1 MLAIKYDRRI
11 SMNKVILL
19 GLLIICVNRN
29 ISFAQTVDLTSVDEF
44 FKVTSII
51 KEGQQNSG
59 EQWTDFDNS
68 TGYKKYVDSENE
80 FIINTIKATIN
91 MAFANND
98 LSKVDSLLSTSR
110 EEMAENRK
118 LMFQKRI
125 LKNYLDMKE
134 NFESIKSFRE
144 NYDFNNLI
152 ERSKL
157 RLFTFLGKA
166 VDTSFRFKA
175 LYFNCMY
182 ADGYNEEDA
191 IYLDFNLIYK
201 MTEEQRINFLAH
213 EFFHN
218 YREKFENHDF
228 NHQCD
233 LNYGIDMIQ
242 NEGIADMID
251 KTGGYKNYYT
261 TVIQEPELGEIMVSL
276 YKQAPEDLGKV
287 QDMIL
292 KYSIAEISE
301 KELVDEWIEIVKFNG
316 HAIGFFM
323 ANQIE
328 KAGYNYEMLETFYN
342 PYAFFALYNKAAKKQ
357 KIFHLSDEFMAY
369 LRSITKEFYR

>member
-1 MLAIKYDRRI
+1 MLALIYDRII

-19 GLLIICVNRN
+19 GLLLICE
-29 ISFAQTVDLTSVDEF
+29 IEIFSQTVDLSSVDEF
-44 FKVTSII
+44 FKVASIL
-51 KEGQQNSG
+51 KEGQRNSE
-59 EQWTDFDNS
+59 EQWTSFDNS
-68 TGYKKYVDSENE
+68 TGYKKYADSENK
-80 FIINTIKATIN
+80 FIINSIKASIK
-91 MAFANND
+91 MAFGNSD
-98 LSKVDSLLSTSR
+98 LAKKDSVLSISS
-110 EEMAENRK
+110 EEMANNRS

-125 LKNYLDMKE
+125 LTNYLGMKE
-134 NFESIKSFRE
+134 NFDSIISFRE
-144 NYDFNNLI
+144 NYDFSKFI

-157 RLFTFLGKA
+157 RLFTFLEKA

-175 LYFNCMY
+175 VYFNCMN
-182 ADGYNEEDA
+182 ADGYNAEDA

-228 NHQCD
+228 NHRCD

-251 KTGGYKNYYT
+251 KTDGYKNYYT
-261 TVIQEPELGEIMVSL
+261 KVLQEPELAEIMVGL
-276 YKQAPEDLGKV
+276 YKQAPEDLKKV
-287 QDMIL
+287 QKLIL
-292 KYSIAEISE
+292 KYANEEVSE
-301 KELVDEWIEIVKFNG
+301 KELIDEWIEIVKFNG

-328 KAGYNYEMLETFYN
+328 KAGYEYEMLETFYN
-342 PYAFFALYNKAAKKQ
+342 PYAFFALYNRAAKEQ
-357 KIFHLSDEFMAY
+357 KIFQLSDEFMAY
-369 LRSITKEFYR
+369 LRSATEEFYR

>member
-1 MLAIKYDRRI
+1 
-11 SMNKVILL
+11 MNKVILL

-29 ISFAQTVDLTSVDEF
+29 ISFGQAVDLSSVDEF

-51 KEGQQNSG
+51 KEGQKISD
-59 EQWTDFDNS
+59 EQWADFDNS
-68 TGYKKYVDSENE
+68 TGYKIYADSENK

-91 MAFANND
+91 MAFGNSELAKKD
-98 LSKVDSLLSTSR
+98 SVLSISS

-125 LKNYLDMKE
+125 LTNYLDMKE
-134 NFESIKSFRE
+134 NFNSIESFRE
-144 NYDFNNLI
+144 NYDFSNLI
-152 ERSKL
+152 ESSKL
-157 RLFTFLGKA
+157 RLFAFLEKPI
-166 VDTSFRFKA
+166 DTSFRFKTV
-175 LYFNCMY
+175 YFNCMD
-182 ADGYNEEDA
+182 ADGYNAEDA
-191 IYLDFNLIYK
+191 IYLDFNLINK

-251 KTGGYKNYYT
+251 KTDGYKNYYT
-261 TVIQEPELGEIMVSL
+261 MVIQEPELAEIMVSL

-301 KELVDEWIEIVKFNG
+301 KELVDEWIEIVKYNG

-328 KAGYNYEMLETFYN
+328 KAGYNYEMRETFYN
-342 PYAFFALYNKAAKKQ
+342 PYAFFALYNRAAKKQ

-369 LRSITKEFYR
+369 LRSMTEEFYR